1 MSEPTT
7 SRWEDYIDVFVS
19 PAKLFARRIDG
30 KLGQALLVL
39 IVLSAVIYF
48 GTRTAMQPIFDAEF
62 NRGMAAAMKANPQI
76 TPEQMETGKKFAQTF
91 GAAFVLVGLPIVV
104 LLLGLAVWIGAKV
117 IGKTVSFAQGAT
129 IATFAMFPKLIEGI
143 LNAVQALLLDESTLT
158 SRFKVTLGVGR
169 FLDPASTSATTLALL
184 GRVDLFT
191 LWVTVLV
198 AIGLKV
204 MAKATTAQA
213 AGGAAVVWILGAL
226 PTLLQALRS

>member
-1 MSEPTT
+1 MSDPTPT
-7 SRWEDYIDVFVS
+7 RWEDYIDVFVS
-19 PAKLFARRIDG
+19 PAKLFTRRIDG
-30 KLGQALLVL
+30 KFGQALLVL
-39 IVLSAVIYF
+39 VVLSAILFF

-91 GAAFVLVGLPIVV
+91 GAVFVLVGLPIAV
-104 LLLGLAVWIGAKV
+104 LLLGVAVWVGAKV
-117 IGKTVSFAQGAT
+117 IGKTVSYAQGAT
-129 IATFAMFPKLIEGI
+129 IATFAMFPKLIEGVVS
-143 LNAVQALLLDESTLT
+143 AVQALLMDETTLT

-169 FLDPASTSATTLALL
+169 FLDPASTGATTLALV

-204 MAKATTAQA
+204 MAKASTAQA
-213 AGGAAVVWILGAL
+213 AAGAALVWILGAL